1 MKCGGRGFH
10 AARRRAGIGAAP
22 TQAWPRTSSDVW
34 AVDDPAPLRRA
45 RGRYFPRD
53 GTAFRCFSENAQAGL
68 NSHLLVGRDR
78 PRPRERDASFTSCTR
93 FQMVSETM
101 RGAVEVITLLG
112 EATALTLPFFRAWP
126 VPLYHRCRSCSRRD

>member
-1 MKCGGRGFH
+1 MTLRH
-10 AARRRAGIGAAP
+10 YAERAAA
-22 TQAWPRTSSDVW
+22 TSPATEPLF
-34 AVDDPAPLRRA
+34 AVSVRMLK
-45 RGRYFPRD
+45 
-53 GTAFRCFSENAQAGL
+53 QGL

-126 VPLYHRCRSCSRRD
+126 VPLYRRCRSCSRRD